1 MSISPDTT
9 TDERRC
15 DAEQARIM
23 GEPTG
28 PLWLKLMGWADWEIE
43 RELIRERE
51 SAPTELIRERES
63 APTCPR

>member
-51 SAPTELIRERES
+51 SAPT
-63 APTCPR
+63 CPR